1 MIIIYIYMG
10 HILENKSLG
19 FLLMIL
25 LLALIIKNTGLIDF
39 IYNRENFTDAEK
51 EFMRNLVK
59 NNEGNGAATIA
70 NNNRMMQMM
79 GGQTGEGGVGAD
91 SEMIKSMSEKGG
103 MDINLM
109 KNMKSFLDTNK
120 GSIDKMMKSNLIT
133 GEHKEKFSKA
143 VNLLN
148 KLNI

>member
-1 MIIIYIYMG
+1 MG

-25 LLALIIKNTGLIDF
+25 LLALIIKNTGLVDF
-39 IYNRENFTDAEK
+39 IYNRENFTNAEK

-120 GSIDKMMKSNLIT
+120 GSIDKMMQSNLIT

>member
-1 MIIIYIYMG
+1 MVIYMG

-25 LLALIIKNTGLIDF
+25 LLALIVKNTGLVDYIKG
-39 IYNRENFTDAEK
+39 RENFTNAEK

-79 GGQTGEGGVGAD
+79 GGESGEGGVGAD
-91 SEMIKSMSEKGG
+91 SQVLKPMGDKGG

-109 KNMKSFLDTNK
+109 RNMKAFLNENK
-120 GSIDKMMKSNLIT
+120 SSIDRMMDSDVVSSD
-133 GEHKEKFSKA
+133 HKEKFSKA
-143 VNLLN
+143 VKLLN
-148 KLNI
+148 KLNF

>member
-1 MIIIYIYMG
+1 MG

-120 GSIDKMMKSNLIT
+120 GSIDKMMN
-133 GEHKEKFSKA
+133 
-143 VNLLN
+143 NR
-148 KLNI
+148 

>member
-1 MIIIYIYMG
+1 MG

-25 LLALIIKNTGLIDF
+25 LLVLIVKNTGLVDYIKG
-39 IYNRENFTDAEK
+39 RENFTDAEK

-79 GGQTGEGGVGAD
+79 GGESGEGGVGAD
-91 SEMIKSMSEKGG
+91 SEIIRSMASKGG

-109 KNMKSFLDTNK
+109 RNMKSFLNQNK
-120 GSIDKMMKSNLIT
+120 DSIDKMMNSNVVT
-133 GEHKEKFSKA
+133 GEHKEQFSKA
-143 VNLLN
+143 VKLLN